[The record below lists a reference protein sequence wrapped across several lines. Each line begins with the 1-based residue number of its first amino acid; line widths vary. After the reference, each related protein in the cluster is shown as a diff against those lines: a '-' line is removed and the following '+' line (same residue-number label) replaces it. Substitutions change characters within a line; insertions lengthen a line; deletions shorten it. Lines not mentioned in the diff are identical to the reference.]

1 MSEINVAFA
10 VDNNNLDQVAVVI
23 TSILASSRD
32 PAALRFFVVLDGSA
46 EEAARKI
53 AGWAIK
59 PDHLTLLPNGNAFAG
74 RTHVGHISSAAL
86 LRTQLPELLPDLD
99 RVLYL
104 DADLIV
110 RHDIAELYQSD
121 LGGKAMGG
129 IVDLGIYTRLRR
141 ETIHGKLRLRDY
153 FRRLGLDMRRS
164 PYVNSGVLVM
174 DLKALRQLRFSAAAL
189 AFSSDHGAELI
200 TMDQCLT
207 NAILTGKIATLDPRW
222 NACAY
227 MMCESRH
234 HHYLARWLQPNLR
247 LQLSDPW
254 LIHYT
259 GRAKPWNSTET
270 WRGADWWV
278 HARNSGI
285 DWPSPPPSVPRRR
298 SSLTSA
304 WLAITRSVS
313 YALSRVYPD

>member
-200 TMDQCLT
+200 TMD
-207 NAILTGKIATLDPRW
+207 
-222 NACAY
+222 
-227 MMCESRH
+227 
-234 HHYLARWLQPNLR
+234 HYLARWLQPNLR